1 MALGDVIMHD
11 TDGNISNNTSTSTEK
26 VCGILFD
33 ISKQENF
40 WTKGAGLA
48 LAETLKDSVVELNSL
63 DDAVKLGITEYTGE
77 VDSEDVS
84 KDLLMGIPYYHIK
97 HFFTLTGGTG
107 RLFIAFADCSANWNA
122 IVDMQKAA
130 HGVINQ
136 LGVWTEKSLWKIT
149 DEAASTYSIQ
159 IVKDLQSVAED
170 LANNYNSPLSILLSA
185 NSAKVATM
193 SDDNLK
199 VTMSMIPSCIVDAR
213 YVTVLLGQGLDADV
227 TAMQCGLDSCT
238 PVGTIGASLGCLAIA
253 SVAESLAWVQEFDL
267 IGCFPD
273 IEMGFGDATLV
284 DGRMT
289 STTKYSSLSA
299 TQLDNLDDLGYV
311 FLIKYNGLEG
321 HVYFSKDK
329 TCSNGDYRT
338 ISRNRVINKSRR
350 SVRNTL
356 LPYVNSPIKVDPA
369 TGYLSAAQR
378 TIFENKVGDVLKA
391 METAEEISG
400 YSVSVPTNQNV
411 LTNDTVIIK
420 YTIVP
425 IGTATTIEV
434 TEGLSIKK

>member
-1 MALGDVIMHD
+1 MALGDVIMND

-26 VCGILFD
+26 VCGMLFD

-97 HFFTLTGGTG
+97 HFFTLAGGSG
-107 RLFIAFADCSANWNA
+107 RLFIAFADCGSNWNA

-130 HGVINQ
+130 RGVINQ
-136 LGVWTEKSLWKIT
+136 LGVWTEKNLWKIT
-149 DEAASTYSIQ
+149 DEAAPTYSIQ

-170 LANNYNSPLSILLSA
+170 LAKSYNSPLSILLSA

-193 SDDNLK
+193 SDANLK
-199 VTMSMIPSCIVDAR
+199 VTMSMIPSCIVDSR

-238 PVGTIGASLGCLAIA
+238 PVGTVGASLGCLAIA
-253 SVAESLAWVQEFDL
+253 SVAESFAWVQEFDL

-284 DGRMT
+284 DGHMT

-299 TQLDNLDDLGYV
+299 SQLDNLDDLGYV

-321 HVYFSKDK
+321 HIYFSKDK

-350 SVRNTL
+350 SVRNAL
-356 LPYVNSPIKVDPA
+356 LPYVNSPIKVDPS

-378 TIFENKVGDVLKA
+378 TIFENKVSDILKA